1 MTSKKDIKFEIDA
14 SKHFTTW
21 MAEQKISLV
30 FTTYQT
36 GKLFFLG
43 LQPNGRLSIFE
54 RTLARCKG
62 LYATPDAQTMYVS
75 TLYQIWRFE
84 RATNAE
90 QKYAGYDG
98 LYIPQASYVT
108 GNLDIHDI
116 AIDKDDKLI
125 FVNTLFSCL
134 AKISDRFSF
143 IPVWKPSF
151 ISKLAPEDRCHLNGL
166 AIRKGKPK
174 YVTSTSK
181 TDINNGWRDR
191 RRDGGLVIDIDSD
204 EIIAEGL
211 SMPYS
216 PRWYQEKLWLLNSGT
231 GELGFLDKKQGNFNA
246 IVFCPGYLRGLAF
259 VEKYA
264 IVSISRARDDKA
276 FGDLL
281 LQDKLKSKNILP
293 QCGLLV
299 IDLEKGEIIHNINI
313 RGVIKEIYDV
323 AVLPEVKR
331 PMALGFQSNEI
342 EHVLSVGD

>member
-1 MTSKKDIKFEIDA
+1 MTSKKETKFEIEA
-14 SKHFTTW
+14 SRHFTAW
-21 MAEQKISLV
+21 MAEQKIGLA

-54 RTLARCKG
+54 RTLARCMG

-84 RATNAE
+84 RATNAG

-116 AIDKDDKLI
+116 AIDKDDTLI
-125 FVNTLFSCL
+125 FANTLFSCL

-166 AIRKGKPK
+166 AMHSGKPK
-174 YVTSTSK
+174 YVTSVSNS
-181 TDINNGWRDR
+181 DVNNGWRDR
-191 RRDGGLVIDIDSD
+191 RRDGGLAIDIDSD

-211 SMPYS
+211 SMPHS
-216 PRWYQEKLWLLNSGT
+216 PRWYRRKFWLLNSGT
-231 GELGFLDKKQGNFNA
+231 GNFGFLDVKKGVFND
-246 IVFCPGYLRGLAF
+246 ITFCPGYLRGLAF
-259 VEKYA
+259 VDKYA
-264 IVSISRARDDKA
+264 IVGISRPRDNKA
-276 FGDLL
+276 FGGLPI
-281 LQDKLKSKNILP
+281 QDKLKSKNMMP

-313 RGVIKEIYDV
+313 HGVVEELYDV
-323 AVLPEVKR
+323 AVLPGVKR
-331 PMALGFQSNEI
+331 PMALGFQSDEI
-342 EHVLSVGD
+342 GHVLSVGN